1 MDFHGNINLRN
12 NEMQRMV
19 LQVETV
25 FPETPVVGRLVFK
38 NKRVYIC
45 VEIIGGVPAW
55 VPLTNFVDTYIHD
68 QVQTNTTWT
77 VVHNLNTTNPLIQVY
92 DDDMQLLIP
101 ETVSP
106 VDNNTMSVTFGT
118 AISGRAIAMKGMQA
132 DDDLY
137 GGTILPEP
145 SAYKYTQ
152 SSASAT
158 WVVRHRL
165 GYNPIVTVFD
175 DNDDE
180 IVPQNISHDD
190 IFQTTITFS
199 SALTG
204 SARFV

>member
-45 VEIIGGVPAW
+45 VELIGGVPAW
-55 VPLTNFVDTYIHD
+55 VPLTNFVDTYIYD
-68 QVQTNTTWT
+68 QVGTSATWT

-92 DDDMQLLIP
+92 DDDLQLTIP
-101 ETVSP
+101 EMVTP
-106 VDNNTMSVTFGT
+106 IDNNTIEITFGT
-118 AISGRAIAMKGMQA
+118 AIAGRAIAMKGMQA

-145 SAYKYTQ
+145 SAYKFTQ
-152 SSASAT
+152 SSALGT
-158 WVVRHRL
+158 WVVRHKL
-165 GYNPIVTVFD
+165 GYYPIVTVFD
-175 DNDDE
+175 ENDVE
-180 IVPQNISHDD
+180 IIPSNIVNDD

-199 SALTG
+199 SAVTG
-204 SARFV
+204 YARFV